1 MTATTNKTK
10 EVSLDE
16 LWESAPI
23 SQRIF
28 KPESL
33 THLPE
38 TARRYLE
45 HAIKPGAKL
54 ASAVRLWMHG
64 EIKLEHKWHNFTAE
78 EVVCW
83 DRGMIWQAKTW
94 INGLPISGADS
105 RSERLRQRVVDGI
118 GHSQWKTFG
127 LVSVVNET
135 GADVTRSAIGR
146 MQIESLCLPS
156 VLCHPDIIW
165 TEIVGGASLF
175 ALAKPLPPQK
185 CLPQQKENPT
195 HVKANFT
202 ALGEQAE
209 LFLTI
214 DPSGGLER
222 MKLLRWGNPEGS
234 DYRYLDF
241 GGVVAAEAK
250 FGDYTIPTR
259 LNIGW
264 FFDSERF
271 ESEGEFFRCIID
283 KAIYR

>member
-1 MTATTNKTK
+1 MTTTTHKTK
-10 EVSLDE
+10 EVSIDE

-23 SQRIF
+23 SERIF
-28 KPESL
+28 NPESL
-33 THLPE
+33 SNLPE

-45 HAIKPGAKL
+45 HAIAPGAKL
-54 ASAVRLWMHG
+54 ASAVRFWMQG
-64 EIKLEHKWHNFTAE
+64 EIQLEHKWHDFTAE

-83 DRGMIWQAKTW
+83 DRGIIWQANTW
-94 INGLPISGADS
+94 INGLPISGAD
-105 RSERLRQRVVDGI
+105 RVVDGI

-146 MQIESLCLPS
+146 MQIESVCLPS
-156 VLCHPDIIW
+156 MLAHPDVIW
-165 TEIVGGASLF
+165 TEIDR
-175 ALAKPLPPQK
+175 
-185 CLPQQKENPT
+185 T

-214 DPSGGLER
+214 DRAGRLER
-222 MKLLRWGNPEGS
+222 VKLLRWGNPEGS
-234 DYRYLDF
+234 DYRYVDF

-250 FGDYTIPTR
+250 FSDYTIPTH

-264 FFDSERF
+264 FFDSKRF
-271 ESEGEFFRCIID
+271 ESEGEFFRCSID

>member
-1 MTATTNKTK
+1 MTATTHKTK
-10 EVSLDE
+10 ETSLDE
-16 LWESAPI
+16 LWESAPV
-23 SQRIF
+23 STEIF
-28 KPESL
+28 QPESI

-45 HAIKPGAKL
+45 HAIAPGAKL
-54 ASAVRLWMHG
+54 ASAVRFWMHG
-64 EIKLEHKWHNFTAE
+64 EIKLEHKWHHFTAE

-94 INGLPISGADS
+94 INGLPISGAD
-105 RSERLRQRVVDGI
+105 RVVDGI

-135 GADVTRSAIGR
+135 GVDVTRSAIGR
-146 MQIESLCLPS
+146 MQSESVCLPS
-156 VLCHPDIIW
+156 VLCHPDITW
-165 TEIVGGASLF
+165 TEIDT
-175 ALAKPLPPQK
+175 
-185 CLPQQKENPT
+185 T

-209 LFLTI
+209 LWLGINRF
-214 DPSGGLER
+214 GVLENL
-222 MKLLRWGNPEGS
+222 KFLRWGNPAGGEHH
-234 DYRYLDF
+234 YVDF
-241 GGVVAAEAK
+241 GGVVDADAK

-264 FFDSERF
+264 FFDGERF
-271 ESEGEFFRCIID
+271 ESEGEFFRCTID

>member
-1 MTATTNKTK
+1 MTATTHKTK
-10 EVSLDE
+10 EVSIDE

-23 SQRIF
+23 SERIF
-28 KPESL
+28 NPESL
-33 THLPE
+33 TNLPE

-54 ASAVRLWMHG
+54 ATAVRFWMHG
-64 EIKLEHKWHNFTAE
+64 EIKLEHKWHDFTAE

-94 INGLPISGADS
+94 INGLPISGAD
-105 RSERLRQRVVDGI
+105 RVVDGV

-146 MQIESLCLPS
+146 MQIESVCLPS
-156 VLCHPDIIW
+156 MLAHPDVIW
-165 TEIVGGASLF
+165 TETVGGA
-175 ALAKPLPPQK
+175 
-185 CLPQQKENPT
+185 NPT

-214 DPSGGLER
+214 DRAGRLER
-222 MKLLRWGNPEGS
+222 VKLLRWGNPEGS
-234 DYRYLDF
+234 DYRYVDF

-264 FFDSERF
+264 FFDSKQF
-271 ESEGEFFRCIID
+271 ESEGEFFRCAID

>member
-1 MTATTNKTK
+1 MIINKTK

-23 SQRIF
+23 SKQIF

-45 HAIKPGAKL
+45 HAIAPGAKL
-54 ASAVRLWMHG
+54 ASAVRFWMHG
-64 EIKLEHKWHNFTAE
+64 EIQLEHKWHHFTAE
-78 EVVCW
+78 EVVYW
-83 DRGMIWQAKTW
+83 DRGMIWQAKTLV
-94 INGLPISGADS
+94 NGLPISGAD
-105 RSERLRQRVVDGI
+105 RVVDGV

-135 GADVTRSAIGR
+135 GSDVTRSAIGR
-146 MQIESLCLPS
+146 MQSESICLPS
-156 VLCHPDIIW
+156 VLCHPDVIW
-165 TEIVGGASLF
+165 TEIDV
-175 ALAKPLPPQK
+175 
-185 CLPQQKENPT
+185 T

-209 LFLTI
+209 LLLGI
-214 DPSGGLER
+214 DRFGGLESL
-222 MKLLRWGNPEGS
+222 KFLRWGNPEGGEHH
-234 DYRYLDF
+234 YVDF
-241 GGVVAAEAK
+241 GGIAAAEAK
-250 FGDYTIPTR
+250 FSDYTIPTR

-264 FFDSERF
+264 FFGSDRF
-271 ESEGEFFRCIID
+271 ESEGEFFRCTID

>member
-1 MTATTNKTK
+1 VITNKTK

-16 LWESAPI
+16 LWALAPV
-23 SQRIF
+23 SNRIF

-33 THLPE
+33 TNLPDA
-38 TARRYLE
+38 ARRYLE
-45 HAIKPGAKL
+45 YAITPGAKL

-64 EIKLEHKWHNFTAE
+64 EIQLERQWHDFTAE
-78 EVVCW
+78 EVVYW

-94 INGLPISGADS
+94 VNGLPISGAD
-105 RSERLRQRVVDGI
+105 RVVDGI

-146 MQIESLCLPS
+146 MQIESVCLPS

-165 TEIVGGASLF
+165 TEIDA
-175 ALAKPLPPQK
+175 
-185 CLPQQKENPT
+185 T
-195 HVKANFT
+195 HVKASFST
-202 ALGEQAE
+202 LGEQAE
-209 LFLTI
+209 LILTI
-214 DPSGGLER
+214 DRSGGLQR
-222 MKLLRWGNPEGS
+222 VKLVRWGNPEGS
-234 DYRYLDF
+234 NYRYLDF
-241 GGVVAAEAK
+241 GGVVTAAAK
-250 FGDYTIPTR
+250 LGDYTIPTR

-271 ESEGEFFRCIID
+271 SEGEFFRCTID